1 VFSARPRGAPSFTV
15 LSVMVSGESGL
26 VIDDEFLM
34 RGCVDTYGHNVQP
47 RYGLPFPM
55 ATEDSLIWYP

>member
-1 VFSARPRGAPSFTV
+1 
-15 LSVMVSGESGL
+15 MVSGESGL